1 MTLTGIANE
10 NEFYT
15 EHYVHSIL
23 EGDLRELFSKWSALS
38 DPPYEAIKKL
48 RGPYDQMT
56 RELGRT
62 SGAAARLECRRP
74 WFACFF
80 EALGYQLAAKT
91 RELEGGVHIPLAGE
105 ITRRSGEPEL
115 WILETLEPNA
125 EPADPLTLP
134 FLPEQVTGDI
144 PDSSRLPAADLETVI
159 TKYVFA
165 AAEPPRWVLLFNTG
179 QVLLLDRN
187 KWAQKRMLRFDI
199 GAILANRDDGP
210 RRAIAALLHHDSV
223 TPTEGACLL
232 DALGENSH
240 KHAFSVSQDL
250 KYSAREA
257 VELLGNEV
265 VWYLRETHQ
274 GILKEIEAN
283 DLTRECLRYL
293 YRLLFL
299 FFVEARPELGY
310 APMRSE
316 EYRTGYSLESL
327 RDVVEQGDLT
337 TEESRN
343 GYYLHDSIS
352 TLFDLVWNGVH
363 ENETQLDVLAQTSDI
378 HVFRMKP
385 LQGDVFN
392 PAFTPLLSRMKF
404 RNSVLQRVLELLS
417 LSRPVGGRSRGRISY
432 RELGINQLGAVYEG
446 LLSYTGFFVRE
457 KDGLYEVKKAGETAD
472 PLKQAYFVRAS
483 DLAQYDAKEEVVY
496 DDQGRPKWYSQGTF
510 IYRLAGRNRQKSA
523 SYYTPEVLTKCVVKY
538 ALKELLK
545 DKTADEILEFT
556 ICEPALGSGAFLN
569 EALNQL
575 ADAYLDLKR
584 KETHRDIQHVEIETE
599 KQKVKA
605 WMADN
610 RVFGVDLNPVA
621 VELAQISLW
630 LNTIYEGHTI
640 PWFGAQ
646 LAVGNSLIGARRQ
659 VFTRE
664 QIVGKERAW
673 LAGVPERVKPGEVR
687 PEGAV
692 YHWLL
697 PDSGMANY
705 TDRAVKQMTGDATK
719 RIGQWRR
726 DFSARFTEGEAK
738 SLERLSAAADK
749 LWKKHAEDLRSIR
762 VRTAPAFPVFGQ
774 EDNPA
779 FRLRGEA
786 STTQRRNEVWRG
798 ILHPRPWSSPYERL
812 KLAMDYWCALWF
824 WPIEKPDLLPTRDQ
838 FLFEQSAILE
848 GTVRGAE
855 LMRPEQGA
863 LFDDGSPRQQQL
875 EVLEDHGHVDLEALV
890 ERSERLKLV
899 RETAEKHRFLHWEVE
914 FADVFEDRRGF
925 DLILGNP
932 PWIRVEW
939 NEGGVMSD
947 FEPLYAIRDYPA
959 PDLHRLRAEA
969 MNRHSGLRS
978 QYLSEYEIFAG
989 MQEFVAAAQNYA
1001 ILRGSQPNTYK
1012 CFVSLSWDLASGVG
1026 VQGFLH
1032 PEGMYD
1038 DPNGGPMRCALYP
1051 RLRSHFHFRNEKLL
1065 FAEIGDTRPYSIN
1078 VYASPR
1084 TPAFQHISTLFEPST
1099 IDRCLIHDGSGPVPG
1114 IKNDL
1119 NDWNVD
1125 GHLHRVNE
1133 VEEKTLQLFAHL
1145 YDGPETPSLE
1155 ARLPA
1160 VHARELVNVLQ
1171 RLSLY
1176 PSRLRDIQ
1184 GQYKTAVMW
1193 DETGAVRN
1201 NTIKRCTSFARS
1213 EEPWIISGPHIS
1225 IGNPY
1230 FKTPRAICTEKG
1242 HYDPID
1248 LSAIPDDYLPRTN
1261 YAPVSDVSAY
1271 TARIPEV
1278 EWDSTRRITDYYRFA
1293 SREMLSQAGE
1303 RTLLPCILARSA
1315 GHIYTCVATAFLQT
1329 RHLLGYTSLASSL
1342 VGDFRIKTTGAGHAR
1357 NNILD
1362 QLPLPVTT
1370 SAQTSAR
1377 LLLLNCLTI
1386 HYADL
1391 WRECFEEA
1399 FTYERWFKSD
1409 SRLSDSRFTSLTAD
1423 WNWRTPLRTDY
1434 ERRQALVEIDVLAA
1448 MELGLTLDELCTIYR
1463 IQFPVLRQNEQDTW
1477 YDRAGRIVFTSSKA
1491 LPGVGFSRPEWE
1503 KIREMASG
1511 SVSREIEDDTL
1522 PGGPRKRVITYE
1534 APFDRCDREED
1545 YKTAWAEFEKRRTAA
1560 KVVEA

>member
-38 DPPYEAIKKL
+38 EPPYEAIKKL

-62 SGAAARLECRRP
+62 SGASARLECRRP
-74 WFACFF
+74 WFAHFF
-80 EALGYQLAAKT
+80 EALGYQLAPKT

-115 WILETLEPNA
+115 WILETLESNA

-134 FLPEQVTGDI
+134 FLPEQVMGDI
-144 PDSSRLPAADLETVI
+144 SDSSRLPAADLETVI

-199 GAILANRDDGP
+199 GAILGNRDDGP

-310 APMRSE
+310 APMKSE

-343 GYYLHDSIS
+343 GYYLQDSIS

-363 ENETQLDVLAQTSDI
+363 EKNTQLDVLAQTSDI

-392 PAFTPLLSRMKF
+392 PAFTPLLTRMKF

-417 LSRPVGGRSRGRISY
+417 LSRPVAGRSRGRISY

-472 PLKQAYFVRAS
+472 PLKQAYFVRAA

-496 DDQGRPKWYSQGTF
+496 DEQGRPKWYPQGTF

-523 SYYTPEVLTKCVVKY
+523 SYYTPEVLTQCVVKY

-545 DKTADEILEFT
+545 DKTADQILDLT

-575 ADAYLDLKR
+575 ADAYLELKR
-584 KETHRDIQHVEIETE
+584 KETHRDIQHAEIERE

-605 WMADN
+605 WIADN

-664 QIVGKERAW
+664 LIVGKERAW
-673 LAGVPERVKPGEVR
+673 LEAVPERVKPAEIR

-705 TDRAVKQMTGDATK
+705 TDRAVKQMTADATK

-726 DFSARFTEGEAK
+726 EFTARFTEGDTKA
-738 SLERLSAAADK
+738 LERLSAAADK

-762 VRTAPAFPVFGQ
+762 IRTAPAFPIFGQ

-779 FRLRGEA
+779 FRSRGEA
-786 STTQRRNEVWRG
+786 STTQRRNEVRRG
-798 ILHPRPWSSPYERL
+798 ILHTRPWSSPYERL
-812 KLAMDYWCALWF
+812 RLAMDYWCTLWF

-838 FLFEQSAILE
+838 FLFELSAILE

-855 LMRPEQGA
+855 LMRPDQGA
-863 LFDDGSPRQQQL
+863 LFDDGTSHQEQL
-875 EVLEDHGHVDLEALV
+875 QILDDHGQVDLEELV
-890 ERSERLKLV
+890 KRSDRLKLV
-899 RETAEKHRFLHWEVE
+899 RVVAERHRYLHWELE
-914 FADVFEDRRGF
+914 FADAFENGGGF

-932 PWIRVEW
+932 PWIKLEW
-939 NEGGVMSD
+939 NEGGVMGD
-947 FEPLYAIRDYPA
+947 YEPQYALRDYSA
-959 PDLHRLRAEA
+959 PQLDRLREDAVNKYE
-969 MNRHSGLRS
+969 SLRAS
-978 QYLSEYEIFAG
+978 YLREYEEFAG
-989 MQEFVAAAQNYA
+989 MQGFVNARQNYP
-1001 ILRGSQPNTYK
+1001 LLVGSQSNLYK
-1012 CFVSLSWDLASGVG
+1012 SFVERAWTVASEAG

-1032 PEGMYD
+1032 PEGVYD
-1038 DPNGGPMRCALYP
+1038 DPSGG
-1051 RLRSHFHFRNEKLL
+1051 RLRMQLCRRLRFHFQFQNELKL
-1065 FAEIGDTRPYSIN
+1065 FAEVHDEKSYSVNIYGPDKDPCFVHLSN
-1078 VYASPR
+1078 
-1084 TPAFQHISTLFEPST
+1084 LFTPST
-1099 IDRCLIHDGSGPVPG
+1099 ADGCLTHDGSGTVGG
-1114 IKNDL
+1114 IKNSE
-1119 NDWNVD
+1119 NKWNTD
-1125 GHLHRVNE
+1125 CHRDRVIHVNRE
-1133 VEEKTLQLFAHL
+1133 ILELFAKL
-1145 YDGPETPSLE
+1145 YDKPGTDPLA

-1160 VHARELVNVLQ
+1160 VHATELIEVFRKFVAFP
-1171 RLSLY
+1171 RHLSDLAAEY
-1176 PSRLRDIQ
+1176 QP
-1184 GQYKTAVMW
+1184 TEMWHETNAVIK
-1193 DETGAVRN
+1193 G
-1201 NTIKRCTSFARS
+1201 TIRRS
-1213 EEPWIISGPHIS
+1213 TDFPLKPLDFIFSGSHIS
-1225 IGNPY
+1225 IANPC
-1230 FKTPRAICTEKG
+1230 FKTPRAKCVTRADYDTADLTE
-1242 HYDPID
+1242 
-1248 LSAIPDDYLPRTN
+1248 IPPDYLPRTN
-1261 YAPVSDVSAY
+1261 YVPACSAELYAARTPKVSWSEG
-1271 TARIPEV
+1271 RG
-1278 EWDSTRRITDYYRFA
+1278 ITEFYRLGV
-1293 SREMLSQAGE
+1293 RLMLNQPGE
-1303 RTLLPCILARSA
+1303 RTLLPAIMPPGT
-1315 GHIYTCVATAFLQT
+1315 GHIHGCFSLTFKSDIWLVSMAAGCAALPFDFLM
-1329 RHLLGYTSLASSL
+1329 
-1342 VGDFRIKTTGAGHAR
+1342 KTTGKIHFSNDLAM
-1357 NNILD
+1357 L
-1362 QLPLPVTT
+1362 LPALE
-1370 SAQTSAR
+1370 SATCSSR
-1377 LLLLNCLTI
+1377 ILLLNCLTT
-1386 HYADL
+1386 HYGDL
-1391 WRECFEEA
+1391 WRSCFSPGFA
-1399 FTYERWFKSD
+1399 ADRWAKND
-1409 SRLSDSRFTSLTAD
+1409 RRLSDDRFRSLTPD
-1423 WNWRTPLRTDY
+1423 WQWSLPFRTDY

-1448 MELGLTLDELCTIYR
+1448 MELGLTPDELCTMYR

-1477 YDRAGRIVFTSSKA
+1477 YDRNGRIVFTCSKA
-1491 LPGVGFSRPEWE
+1491 LPGVGFTRSEWE
-1503 KIREMASG
+1503 SIREMKSG
-1511 SVSREIEDDTL
+1511 TAPRELDDDTL
-1522 PGGPRKRVITYE
+1522 PGGPRKRIITYE

-1545 YKTAWAEFEKRRTAA
+1545 YRTAWAEFEKRRTAA

>member
-38 DPPYEAIKKL
+38 EPPYEAIKKL

-62 SGAAARLECRRP
+62 SGAPARLECRRP

-80 EALGYQLAAKT
+80 EALGYQLAPKT

-223 TPTEGACLL
+223 TPAEGACLL

-274 GILKEIEAN
+274 GILKEIDAN

-310 APMRSE
+310 APMKSE

-363 ENETQLDVLAQTSDI
+363 EKDTQLDVLAQTSDI

-392 PAFTPLLSRMKF
+392 PAFTPLLTRMKF

-417 LSRPVGGRSRGRISY
+417 LSRPVAGRSRGRISY

-472 PLKQAYFVRAS
+472 PLKQAYFVRAA

-496 DDQGRPKWYSQGTF
+496 DDQGRPKWYPQGTF

-545 DKTADEILEFT
+545 DKTADEILDLT

-575 ADAYLDLKR
+575 ADAYLDRKR
-584 KETHRDIQHVEIETE
+584 KETHRDIQHGDIETE

-673 LAGVPERVKPGEVR
+673 LEGVPERVKPGEVR

-726 DFSARFTEGEAK
+726 EFSARFTEGEAK
-738 SLERLSAAADK
+738 ALERLSAAADK

-762 VRTAPAFPVFGQ
+762 ARTAPAFPIFGQ

-779 FRLRGEA
+779 FRSRGEA

-838 FLFEQSAILE
+838 FLFELSAILE
-848 GTVRGAE
+848 GTVQGAE

-875 EVLEDHGHVDLEALV
+875 EVLEDHGQVDLEALV
-890 ERSERLKLV
+890 DRSERLKLV
-899 RETAEKHRFLHWEVE
+899 REVAERQRFLHWELE
-914 FADVFEDRRGF
+914 FADVFADRGGF

-932 PWIRVEW
+932 PWIKVEW
-939 NEGGVMSD
+939 NEGDVMGD
-947 FEPLYAIRDYPA
+947 FEPLYAIHTLSHTDAAMKRSCLLGSVEAARRTYLEEYVQSLTGQQNYFNALQIFPLLQGGQSNTFKCFMIAAIEAELSDGRVWLPA
-959 PDLHRLRAEA
+959 PTTASIRTRTAE
-969 MNRHSGLRS
+969 HFG
-978 QYLSEYEIFAG
+978 IF
-989 MQEFVAAAQNYA
+989 
-1001 ILRGSQPNTYK
+1001 
-1012 CFVSLSWDLASGVG
+1012 
-1026 VQGFLH
+1026 
-1032 PEGMYD
+1032 
-1038 DPNGGPMRCALYP
+1038 YP
-1051 RLRSHFHFRNEKLL
+1051 RLR
-1065 FAEIGDTRPYSIN
+1065 YW
-1078 VYASPR
+1078 
-1084 TPAFQHISTLFEPST
+1084 FQFS
-1099 IDRCLIHDGSGPVPG
+1099 
-1114 IKNDL
+1114 NDL
-1119 NDWNVD
+1119 PVFPALSGRYNTWF
-1125 GHLHRVNE
+1125 E
-1133 VEEKTLQLFAHL
+1133 VSIC
-1145 YDGPETPSLE
+1145 GP
-1155 ARLPA
+1155 
-1160 VHARELVNVLQ
+1160 
-1171 RLSLY
+1171 
-1176 PSRLRDIQ
+1176 
-1184 GQYKTAVMW
+1184 
-1193 DETGAVRN
+1193 
-1201 NTIKRCTSFARS
+1201 ARS
-1213 EEPWIISGPHIS
+1213 TVG
-1225 IGNPY
+1225 
-1230 FKTPRAICTEKG
+1230 FQA
-1242 HYDPID
+1242 
-1248 LSAIPDDYLPRTN
+1248 
-1261 YAPVSDVSAY
+1261 VSDRDSPEPHRFV
-1271 TARIPEV
+1271 TCARRERI
-1278 EWDSTRRITDYYRFA
+1278 RRPT
-1293 SREMLSQAGE
+1293 
-1303 RTLLPCILARSA
+1303 
-1315 GHIYTCVATAFLQT
+1315 
-1329 RHLLGYTSLASSL
+1329 
-1342 VGDFRIKTTGAGHAR
+1342 
-1357 NNILD
+1357 
-1362 QLPLPVTT
+1362 
-1370 SAQTSAR
+1370 
-1377 LLLLNCLTI
+1377 
-1386 HYADL
+1386 
-1391 WRECFEEA
+1391 
-1399 FTYERWFKSD
+1399 
-1409 SRLSDSRFTSLTAD
+1409 
-1423 WNWRTPLRTDY
+1423 
-1434 ERRQALVEIDVLAA
+1434 EI
-1448 MELGLTLDELCTIYR
+1448 C
-1463 IQFPVLRQNEQDTW
+1463 
-1477 YDRAGRIVFTSSKA
+1477 
-1491 LPGVGFSRPEWE
+1491 
-1503 KIREMASG
+1503 
-1511 SVSREIEDDTL
+1511 
-1522 PGGPRKRVITYE
+1522 
-1534 APFDRCDREED
+1534 
-1545 YKTAWAEFEKRRTAA
+1545 
-1560 KVVEA
+1560 

>member
-15 EHYVHSIL
+15 EHYVNSIL
-23 EGDLRELFSKWSALS
+23 EGDLRELFSKWSARPE
-38 DPPYEAIKKL
+38 PPYEAIKKL
-48 RGPYDQMT
+48 RGPYEQMM

-62 SGAAARLECRRP
+62 SGAAARLECRR
-74 WFACFF
+74 ACFVRLF
-80 EALGYQLAAKT
+80 EALGYRLTAKT
-91 RELEGGVHIPLAGE
+91 RELEGGVHIPITGE

-115 WILETLEPNA
+115 WILETLEPGA

-223 TPTEGACLL
+223 TPAEGACLL
-232 DALGENSH
+232 HTLGENSH

-274 GILKEIEAN
+274 GILKEIDAQ

-299 FFVEARPELGY
+299 LFMEARPELGY
-310 APMRSE
+310 APMKSE

-363 ENETQLDVLAQTSDI
+363 EKETQLDVLAQTSDI

-392 PAFTPLLSRMKF
+392 PEYTPLLTRMKF

-417 LSRPVGGRSRGRISY
+417 LSRPLAGRSRGRISY

-472 PLKQAYFVRAS
+472 PLKQAYFVRAA
-483 DLAQYDAKEEVVY
+483 DLTQYDAKEEVVY
-496 DDQGRPKWYSQGTF
+496 DDQGRPKWYPQGTF
-510 IYRLAGRNRQKSA
+510 LYRLAGRNRQKSA
-523 SYYTPEVLTKCVVKY
+523 SYYTPEVLTTCVVKY

-545 DKTADEILEFT
+545 DKAADQILDLT

-584 KETHRDIQHVEIETE
+584 KETHCDIPHDEIERE

-646 LAVGNSLIGARRQ
+646 FAVGNSLIGAGRR

-664 QIVGKERAW
+664 QVVGRDRAW
-673 LAGVPERVKPGEVR
+673 LDAVPERVKADEVR
-687 PEGAV
+687 PKGAV

-705 TDRAVKQMTGDATK
+705 TDRAVKQMTGDVTR

-726 DFSARFTEGEAK
+726 EFSARFTDADAK
-738 SLERLSAAADK
+738 ALERLSAAADK
-749 LWKKHAEDLRSIR
+749 LWKRHTEDLRSIR
-762 VRTAPAFPVFGQ
+762 ARTAPAFPIFGQ
-774 EDNPA
+774 EDNST
-779 FRLRGEA
+779 FRSRGET

-798 ILHPRPWSSPYERL
+798 ILHPRPWSSPKERL

-838 FLFEQSAILE
+838 FLFELSAILE
-848 GTVRGAE
+848 GTVQGAE
-855 LMRPEQGA
+855 LMRPEQSA

-875 EVLEDHGHVDLEALV
+875 EVLEDHGHVDLDALT

-899 RETAEKHRFLHWEVE
+899 REVAERQRFLHWELE
-914 FADVFEDRRGF
+914 FADVFADRGGF

-932 PWIRVEW
+932 PWVKVEW
-939 NEGGVMSD
+939 NEGDVLGDV
-947 FEPLYAIRDYPA
+947 EPLYVLRDFSA
-959 PDLHRLRAEA
+959 PQLDQLRGQIMTKHAQ
-969 MNRHSGLRS
+969 LRFT
-978 QYLSEYEIFAG
+978 YLREYEEFAG
-989 MQEFVAAAQNYA
+989 TQCFVNAAQSYPLLA
-1001 ILRGSQPNTYK
+1001 GSQSNTYK
-1012 CFVSLSWDLASGVG
+1012 CFIERAWFVG
-1026 VQGFLH
+1026 RAGAVQGFVH
-1032 PEGMYD
+1032 PEGPYD
-1038 DPNGGPMRCALYP
+1038 DANGG
-1051 RLRSHFHFRNEKLL
+1051 RLRAELYRRLRFHFQFQNELKLFPEVHDEKIFSINIYGSPDSVHFSHINNLFSPATVDACFSAVLGKSVSGIKDDNNKWNIQGHQDRIVNIDQTTLSL
-1065 FAEIGDTRPYSIN
+1065 FAR
-1078 VYASPR
+1078 
-1084 TPAFQHISTLFEPST
+1084 
-1099 IDRCLIHDGSGPVPG
+1099 
-1114 IKNDL
+1114 
-1119 NDWNVD
+1119 
-1125 GHLHRVNE
+1125 
-1133 VEEKTLQLFAHL
+1133 L
-1145 YDGPETPSLE
+1145 YDGDRVTPLE
-1155 ARLPA
+1155 ARLPSL
-1160 VHARELVNVLQ
+1160 HAREVVEVLRKFSDCQ
-1171 RLSLY
+1171 LRLSDA
-1176 PSRLRDIQ
+1176 PGGAETTEMWHETNAVINGTISR
-1184 GQYKTAVMW
+1184 KTIFP
-1193 DETGAVRN
+1193 
-1201 NTIKRCTSFARS
+1201 NTPNELIL
-1213 EEPWIISGPHIS
+1213 SGPHFYTA
-1225 IGNPY
+1225 NPLS
-1230 FKTPRAICTEKG
+1230 KTPRNLCTANG

-1248 LSAIPDDYLPRTN
+1248 LTETPDDYLPRTN
-1261 YAPVSDVSAY
+1261 YIPSCAHEDYLARMRQVSWGNQTAVS
-1271 TARIPEV
+1271 EF
-1278 EWDSTRRITDYYRFA
+1278 YRLIF
-1293 SREMLSQAGE
+1293 RGMLWQGGE
-1303 RTLLPCILARSA
+1303 RTLISVICPKQT
-1315 GHIYTCVATAFLQT
+1315 GHIHGVQSTAFPDVNV
-1329 RHLLGYTSLASSL
+1329 LLSAAFISQSII
-1342 VGDFRIKTTGAGHAR
+1342 GDFFIKTTGRSNLHYTWK
-1357 NNILD
+1357 NFPS
-1362 QLPLPVTT
+1362 LPLQPCAEV
-1370 SAQTSAR
+1370 R
-1377 LLLLNCLTI
+1377 VLLLNCLNVY
-1386 HYADL
+1386 YADL
-1391 WRECFEEA
+1391 WGDSFKTPFACDG
-1399 FTYERWFKSD
+1399 WSKSD
-1409 SRLSDSRFTSLTAD
+1409 TRLSDSRFTSLTAD
-1423 WNWRTPLRTDY
+1423 WNWYTPLRTDY

-1477 YDRAGRIVFTSSKA
+1477 YDRNGRIAFTCSKA
-1491 LPGVGFSRPEWE
+1491 LPGVGFSRPDWE

-1511 SVSREIEDDTL
+1511 TVSREIEDDTL

-1545 YKTAWAEFEKRRTAA
+1545 YKTAWAEFEKRRAVA
-1560 KVVEA
+1560 KGAEA

>member
-1 MTLTGIANE
+1 
-10 NEFYT
+10 
-15 EHYVHSIL
+15 
-23 EGDLRELFSKWSALS
+23 
-38 DPPYEAIKKL
+38 
-48 RGPYDQMT
+48 
-56 RELGRT
+56 
-62 SGAAARLECRRP
+62 
-74 WFACFF
+74 
-80 EALGYQLAAKT
+80 
-91 RELEGGVHIPLAGE
+91 
-105 ITRRSGEPEL
+105 
-115 WILETLEPNA
+115 
-125 EPADPLTLP
+125 
-134 FLPEQVTGDI
+134 
-144 PDSSRLPAADLETVI
+144 
-159 TKYVFA
+159 
-165 AAEPPRWVLLFNTG
+165 
-179 QVLLLDRN
+179 
-187 KWAQKRMLRFDI
+187 MLRFDM
-199 GAILANRDDGP
+199 GAILGNRDDGP

-310 APMRSE
+310 APMKSE

-343 GYYLHDSIS
+343 GYYLQDSIS

-363 ENETQLDVLAQTSDI
+363 EKDTQLDVLAQTSDI

-392 PAFTPLLSRMKF
+392 PAFTPLLTRMKF

-496 DDQGRPKWYSQGTF
+496 DEQGRPKWYPQGTF

-545 DKTADEILEFT
+545 DKTADQILEFT

-584 KETHRDIQHVEIETE
+584 KETHRDIQHAEIERE

-605 WMADN
+605 WIADN

-664 QIVGKERAW
+664 LIVGKERAW
-673 LAGVPERVKPGEVR
+673 LEGVPERVKPAEVR

-726 DFSARFTEGEAK
+726 EFSARFTEGDAK
-738 SLERLSAAADK
+738 ALERLSAAADK

-762 VRTAPAFPVFGQ
+762 VRTAPAFPIFGQ

-779 FRLRGEA
+779 FRSRGEA

-838 FLFEQSAILE
+838 FLFELSAILE
-848 GTVRGAE
+848 GTVRG
-855 LMRPEQGA
+855 R
-863 LFDDGSPRQQQL
+863 
-875 EVLEDHGHVDLEALV
+875 
-890 ERSERLKLV
+890 
-899 RETAEKHRFLHWEVE
+899 
-914 FADVFEDRRGF
+914 
-925 DLILGNP
+925 
-932 PWIRVEW
+932 
-939 NEGGVMSD
+939 
-947 FEPLYAIRDYPA
+947 
-959 PDLHRLRAEA
+959 
-969 MNRHSGLRS
+969 
-978 QYLSEYEIFAG
+978 
-989 MQEFVAAAQNYA
+989 
-1001 ILRGSQPNTYK
+1001 
-1012 CFVSLSWDLASGVG
+1012 
-1026 VQGFLH
+1026 
-1032 PEGMYD
+1032 
-1038 DPNGGPMRCALYP
+1038 
-1051 RLRSHFHFRNEKLL
+1051 
-1065 FAEIGDTRPYSIN
+1065 
-1078 VYASPR
+1078 
-1084 TPAFQHISTLFEPST
+1084 
-1099 IDRCLIHDGSGPVPG
+1099 
-1114 IKNDL
+1114 
-1119 NDWNVD
+1119 
-1125 GHLHRVNE
+1125 
-1133 VEEKTLQLFAHL
+1133 
-1145 YDGPETPSLE
+1145 
-1155 ARLPA
+1155 
-1160 VHARELVNVLQ
+1160 
-1171 RLSLY
+1171 
-1176 PSRLRDIQ
+1176 
-1184 GQYKTAVMW
+1184 
-1193 DETGAVRN
+1193 
-1201 NTIKRCTSFARS
+1201 
-1213 EEPWIISGPHIS
+1213 
-1225 IGNPY
+1225 
-1230 FKTPRAICTEKG
+1230 
-1242 HYDPID
+1242 
-1248 LSAIPDDYLPRTN
+1248 
-1261 YAPVSDVSAY
+1261 
-1271 TARIPEV
+1271 
-1278 EWDSTRRITDYYRFA
+1278 
-1293 SREMLSQAGE
+1293 
-1303 RTLLPCILARSA
+1303 
-1315 GHIYTCVATAFLQT
+1315 
-1329 RHLLGYTSLASSL
+1329 
-1342 VGDFRIKTTGAGHAR
+1342 
-1357 NNILD
+1357 
-1362 QLPLPVTT
+1362 
-1370 SAQTSAR
+1370 
-1377 LLLLNCLTI
+1377 
-1386 HYADL
+1386 
-1391 WRECFEEA
+1391 
-1399 FTYERWFKSD
+1399 
-1409 SRLSDSRFTSLTAD
+1409 
-1423 WNWRTPLRTDY
+1423 RTD
-1434 ERRQALVEIDVLAA
+1434 
-1448 MELGLTLDELCTIYR
+1448 
-1463 IQFPVLRQNEQDTW
+1463 
-1477 YDRAGRIVFTSSKA
+1477 
-1491 LPGVGFSRPEWE
+1491 
-1503 KIREMASG
+1503 
-1511 SVSREIEDDTL
+1511 
-1522 PGGPRKRVITYE
+1522 
-1534 APFDRCDREED
+1534 AP
-1545 YKTAWAEFEKRRTAA
+1545 
-1560 KVVEA
+1560 

>member
-23 EGDLRELFSKWSALS
+23 EGDLRELFSKWSALPE
-38 DPPYEAIKKL
+38 PPYEAIKKL
-48 RGPYDQMT
+48 RGPNDQMT
-56 RELGRT
+56 RELVRS

-74 WFACFF
+74 WFARFF

-115 WILETLEPNA
+115 WILETLEPNS

-165 AAEPPRWVLLFNTG
+165 ASEPPRWVLLFNTG

-223 TPTEGACLL
+223 TPAEGACLL

-310 APMRSE
+310 APTKSE

-327 RDVVEQGDLT
+327 RDVVEQGDLS

-343 GYYLHDSIS
+343 GYYLHDSIT

-363 ENETQLDVLAQTSDI
+363 EKDTQLDVLAQTSDI

-392 PAFTPLLSRMKF
+392 PAFTPLLTRMKF

-472 PLKQAYFVRAS
+472 PLKQAYFVRVA

-496 DDQGRPKWYSQGTF
+496 DDQGRPKWYPQGTF

-523 SYYTPEVLTKCVVKY
+523 SYYTPDVLTECVVKY

-545 DKTADEILEFT
+545 DRTADQILDLT

-575 ADAYLDLKR
+575 ADAYLDRKR
-584 KETHRDIQHVEIETE
+584 KESHRDIQHAEIERE

-610 RVFGVDLNPVA
+610 RVFGMDLNPVA

-659 VFTRE
+659 VFTHE
-664 QIVGKERAW
+664 QIVGRERAW
-673 LAGVPERVKPGEVR
+673 LDAVPERVKPGDAR

-726 DFSARFTEGEAK
+726 EFSARFTEGEAK
-738 SLERLSAAADK
+738 ALERLSAAADN
-749 LWKKHAEDLRSIR
+749 LWKKHADDLRSIR
-762 VRTAPAFPVFGQ
+762 ARTAPAFPIFGQ

-779 FRLRGEA
+779 FRSRGEA
-786 STTQRRNEVWRG
+786 SNTQRRNEVWRG

-838 FLFEQSAILE
+838 FLFELSAILE

-863 LFDDGSPRQQQL
+863 LFHDGSPHQQQL
-875 EVLEDHGHVDLEALV
+875 EVLEDHGQVDLEALV
-890 ERSERLKLV
+890 ERSERLRLV
-899 RETAEKHRFLHWEVE
+899 REVSERRRFLHWELE
-914 FADVFEDRRGF
+914 FADVFSERGGF
-925 DLILGNP
+925 DLMLGNP
-932 PWIRVEW
+932 PWIKVEW
-939 NEGGVMSD
+939 KEGDVMGD
-947 FEPLYAIRDYPA
+947 FVPAFVLHDYSSPQLDA
-959 PDLHRLRAEA
+959 MRAEA
-969 MNRHSGLRS
+969 VRLNPDLSAA
-978 QYLSEYEIFAG
+978 YLA
-989 MQEFVAAAQNYA
+989 EFVETAATQRFLNARQNYPLLLA
-1001 ILRGSQPNTYK
+1001 TKANSYK
-1012 CFVSLSWDLASGVG
+1012 CFVVAAWHAANPHGC
-1026 VQGFLH
+1026 QGFLH
-1032 PEGMYD
+1032 PEGVYEEPD
-1038 DPNGGPMRCALYP
+1038 AANLRQVLYP
-1051 RLRSHFHFRNEKLL
+1051 RLRFHFQFQNEKRL
-1065 FAEIGDTRPYSIN
+1065 FSE
-1078 VYASPR
+1078 V
-1084 TPAFQHISTLFEPST
+1084 HHETLFSVNIFGPERRPVLFDNIANLFKPET
-1099 IDRCLIHDGSGPVPG
+1099 VDKCYEHDGSGTIHG
-1114 IKNDL
+1114 IKDDREEWDTSAHRHRIL
-1119 NDWNVD
+1119 HVD
-1125 GHLHRVNE
+1125 EDALE
-1133 VEEKTLQLFAHL
+1133 LFARL
-1145 YDGPETPSLE
+1145 YDDSGTAPLQ

-1160 VHARELVNVLQ
+1160 LHSRELADVLRQLNAEPTTFADVLDQAFTTPSTCWNETASVNAGV
-1171 RLSLY
+1171 
-1176 PSRLRDIQ
+1176 
-1184 GQYKTAVMW
+1184 
-1193 DETGAVRN
+1193 
-1201 NTIKRCTSFARS
+1201 IKRETRFPSMSA
-1213 EEPWIISGPHIS
+1213 EWILSGPHFS
-1225 IGNPY
+1225 VATP
-1230 FKTPRAICTEKG
+1230 FAKTPRADCRSNLD
-1242 HYDPID
+1242 YDPVD
-1248 LSAIPDDYLPRTN
+1248 LESIGSEYVPRTN
-1261 YAPVSDVSAY
+1261 Y
-1271 TARIPEV
+1271 
-1278 EWDSTRRITDYYRFA
+1278 
-1293 SREMLSQAGE
+1293 
-1303 RTLLPCILARSA
+1303 
-1315 GHIYTCVATAFLQT
+1315 
-1329 RHLLGYTSLASSL
+1329 
-1342 VGDFRIKTTGAGHAR
+1342 
-1357 NNILD
+1357 
-1362 QLPLPVTT
+1362 T
-1370 SAQTSAR
+1370 SAH
-1377 LLLLNCLTI
+1377 N
-1386 HYADL
+1386 
-1391 WRECFEEA
+1391 
-1399 FTYERWFKSD
+1399 
-1409 SRLSDSRFTSLTAD
+1409 
-1423 WNWRTPLRTDY
+1423 
-1434 ERRQALVEIDVLAA
+1434 
-1448 MELGLTLDELCTIYR
+1448 
-1463 IQFPVLRQNEQDTW
+1463 
-1477 YDRAGRIVFTSSKA
+1477 
-1491 LPGVGFSRPEWE
+1491 
-1503 KIREMASG
+1503 
-1511 SVSREIEDDTL
+1511 
-1522 PGGPRKRVITYE
+1522 
-1534 APFDRCDREED
+1534 
-1545 YKTAWAEFEKRRTAA
+1545 
-1560 KVVEA
+1560 

>member
-1 MTLTGIANE
+1 M
-10 NEFYT
+10 
-15 EHYVHSIL
+15 
-23 EGDLRELFSKWSALS
+23 
-38 DPPYEAIKKL
+38 
-48 RGPYDQMT
+48 
-56 RELGRT
+56 
-62 SGAAARLECRRP
+62 
-74 WFACFF
+74 
-80 EALGYQLAAKT
+80 
-91 RELEGGVHIPLAGE
+91 
-105 ITRRSGEPEL
+105 
-115 WILETLEPNA
+115 
-125 EPADPLTLP
+125 
-134 FLPEQVTGDI
+134 
-144 PDSSRLPAADLETVI
+144 
-159 TKYVFA
+159 
-165 AAEPPRWVLLFNTG
+165 
-179 QVLLLDRN
+179 
-187 KWAQKRMLRFDI
+187 
-199 GAILANRDDGP
+199 
-210 RRAIAALLHHDSV
+210 
-223 TPTEGACLL
+223 
-232 DALGENSH
+232 
-240 KHAFSVSQDL
+240 
-250 KYSAREA
+250 
-257 VELLGNEV
+257 ELLGNEV

-310 APMRSE
+310 APMKSE

-327 RDVVEQGDLT
+327 RDVVEQSDLT

-363 ENETQLDVLAQTSDI
+363 EKETQLDVLVQTSDI

-472 PLKQAYFVRAS
+472 PLKQAYFVRAA

-496 DDQGRPKWYSQGTF
+496 DEQGRPKWYPQGTF

-545 DKTADEILEFT
+545 DKTADQILDLT

-664 QIVGKERAW
+664 QIVGRERAW
-673 LAGVPERVKPGEVR
+673 LEGVPERVKPDEVR

-697 PDSGMANY
+697 PDLGMANY

-726 DFSARFTEGEAK
+726 EFSARLTEGDAK
-738 SLERLSAAADK
+738 ALMRLSAAADK

-762 VRTAPAFPVFGQ
+762 ARTAPAFPIFGQ
-774 EDNPA
+774 ENNPA

-838 FLFEQSAILE
+838 FLFELSAILE
-848 GTVRGAE
+848 GTVQGAE

-875 EVLEDHGHVDLEALV
+875 EVLEDHGQVDLEALV

-899 RETAEKHRFLHWEVE
+899 GDVAERQRFLHWEME
-914 FADVFEDRRGF
+914 FADVFADGGGF

-932 PWIRVEW
+932 PWVKLEW
-939 NEGGVMSD
+939 NEGDVLGD
-947 FEPLYAIRDYPA
+947 HEPLYV
-959 PDLHRLRAEA
+959 LRAYSAPQLDKLRENA
-969 MNRHSGLRS
+969 MTRFDPLRAS
-978 QYLSEYEIFAG
+978 YLREHEGFAG
-989 MQEFVAAAQNYA
+989 MQGFSNATQNYPSL
-1001 ILRGSQPNTYK
+1001 IGSQSNLYK
-1012 CFVSLSWDLASGVG
+1012 SFVERAWTVARASG

-1032 PEGMYD
+1032 PEGVYD
-1038 DPNGGPMRCALYP
+1038 DPRGGQFRRELYR
-1051 RLRSHFHFRNEKLL
+1051 RLRFHFQFQNELKL
-1065 FAEIGDTRPYSIN
+1065 FAEVHDEKSYSIN
-1078 VYASPR
+1078 ICGPTADPG
-1084 TPAFQHISTLFEPST
+1084 FLHISNLFTTST
-1099 IDRCLIHDGSGPVPG
+1099 VEGSLAHDGSGQVGG
-1114 IKNDL
+1114 IKNVENKWNTDCHRDRVIHVDL
-1119 NDWNVD
+1119 
-1125 GHLHRVNE
+1125 
-1133 VEEKTLQLFAHL
+1133 KTLALFSRL
-1145 YDGPETPSLE
+1145 YDKPGTDALE

-1160 VHARELVNVLQ
+1160 IHATELIEVL
-1171 RLSLY
+1171 RRFVAFPRHLSELAAEY
-1176 PSRLRDIQ
+1176 QPSEMWHETNAVIAGTICRD
-1184 GQYKTAVMW
+1184 
-1193 DETGAVRN
+1193 TGFCADP
-1201 NTIKRCTSFARS
+1201 S
-1213 EEPWIISGPHIS
+1213 EFVFSGSHIS
-1225 IGNPY
+1225 VANPC
-1230 FKTPRAICTEKG
+1230 FKTPRSECVTRADYDTLDLTEL
-1242 HYDPID
+1242 P
-1248 LSAIPDDYLPRTN
+1248 PDYLPRTN
-1261 YAPVSDVSAY
+1261 YVRACAPDVY
-1271 TARIPEV
+1271 TARSPKVSWNGNQSVTEFYRLG
-1278 EWDSTRRITDYYRFA
+1278 TRL
-1293 SREMLSQAGE
+1293 MLNQPGE
-1303 RTLLPCILARSA
+1303 RTLLPGIIPPGTGHIDGCFSLTFRNVSWLVRMSA
-1315 GHIYTCVATAFLQT
+1315 GCASLPFDFL
-1329 RHLLGYTSLASSL
+1329 
-1342 VGDFRIKTTGAGHAR
+1342 IKTTGKTHFRNDLAG
-1357 NNILD
+1357 L
-1362 QLPLPVTT
+1362 LPALEAVDCTP
-1370 SAQTSAR
+1370 R
-1377 LLLLNCLTI
+1377 ILLLNCVTSN
-1386 HYADL
+1386 YAGL
-1391 WRECFEEA
+1391 WRECFCSD
-1399 FTYERWFKSD
+1399 FTSDRWTKSD
-1409 SRLSDSRFTSLTAD
+1409 HRLPNARFSSLTPD
-1423 WNWRTPLRTDY
+1423 WIWSTPLRTDY
-1434 ERRQALVEIDVLAA
+1434 ERRQALVEIDVLVA
-1448 MELGLTLDELCTIYR
+1448 MELSLTLDELCTIYR

-1477 YDRAGRIVFTSSKA
+1477 YDRNGRIVFTCSKA
-1491 LPGVGFSRPEWE
+1491 LPGVGYSRQEWE
-1503 KIREMASG
+1503 EKRDMTSG
-1511 SVSREIEDDTL
+1511 TVQREIDDDTL

-1545 YKTAWAEFEKRRTAA
+1545 YKTAWAEFEKRRAAA

>member
-38 DPPYEAIKKL
+38 EPPYEAIKKL

-80 EALGYQLAAKT
+80 EAFGYELTAKT

-223 TPTEGACLL
+223 TPVEGACLL

-283 DLTRECLRYL
+283 DLTGECLRYL

-310 APMRSE
+310 APMKSE

-352 TLFDLVWNGVH
+352 TLFDLVWNGIH
-363 ENETQLDVLAQTSDI
+363 EKDTQLDVLAQTSDI

-417 LSRPVGGRSRGRISY
+417 LSRPVAGRSRGRISY

-472 PLKQAYFVRAS
+472 PLKQAYFVRVA

-545 DKTADEILEFT
+545 DKTADQILDLT

-584 KETHRDIQHVEIETE
+584 KETHRDIQHAEIERE

-659 VFTRE
+659 VFARE

-673 LAGVPERVKPGEVR
+673 LEGVPERVKPGEVR
-687 PEGAV
+687 PEGDV

-726 DFSARFTEGEAK
+726 EFTARFAEGEAK
-738 SLERLSAAADK
+738 SLVRLSAAADK

-762 VRTAPAFPVFGQ
+762 VRTAPAFPIFGQ
-774 EDNPA
+774 EENPA

-786 STTQRRNEVWRG
+786 STTQRRNEV
-798 ILHPRPWSSPYERL
+798 LSPYTC
-812 KLAMDYWCALWF
+812 CAT
-824 WPIEKPDLLPTRDQ
+824 IQ
-838 FLFEQSAILE
+838 
-848 GTVRGAE
+848 
-855 LMRPEQGA
+855 
-863 LFDDGSPRQQQL
+863 
-875 EVLEDHGHVDLEALV
+875 
-890 ERSERLKLV
+890 
-899 RETAEKHRFLHWEVE
+899 HR
-914 FADVFEDRRGF
+914 
-925 DLILGNP
+925 N
-932 PWIRVEW
+932 WI
-939 NEGGVMSD
+939 
-947 FEPLYAIRDYPA
+947 A
-959 PDLHRLRAEA
+959 
-969 MNRHSGLRS
+969 
-978 QYLSEYEIFAG
+978 
-989 MQEFVAAAQNYA
+989 
-1001 ILRGSQPNTYK
+1001 
-1012 CFVSLSWDLASGVG
+1012 
-1026 VQGFLH
+1026 
-1032 PEGMYD
+1032 
-1038 DPNGGPMRCALYP
+1038 
-1051 RLRSHFHFRNEKLL
+1051 
-1065 FAEIGDTRPYSIN
+1065 
-1078 VYASPR
+1078 
-1084 TPAFQHISTLFEPST
+1084 
-1099 IDRCLIHDGSGPVPG
+1099 
-1114 IKNDL
+1114 
-1119 NDWNVD
+1119 
-1125 GHLHRVNE
+1125 
-1133 VEEKTLQLFAHL
+1133 
-1145 YDGPETPSLE
+1145 
-1155 ARLPA
+1155 
-1160 VHARELVNVLQ
+1160 
-1171 RLSLY
+1171 
-1176 PSRLRDIQ
+1176 
-1184 GQYKTAVMW
+1184 
-1193 DETGAVRN
+1193 
-1201 NTIKRCTSFARS
+1201 
-1213 EEPWIISGPHIS
+1213 
-1225 IGNPY
+1225 
-1230 FKTPRAICTEKG
+1230 
-1242 HYDPID
+1242 
-1248 LSAIPDDYLPRTN
+1248 
-1261 YAPVSDVSAY
+1261 
-1271 TARIPEV
+1271 
-1278 EWDSTRRITDYYRFA
+1278 
-1293 SREMLSQAGE
+1293 
-1303 RTLLPCILARSA
+1303 
-1315 GHIYTCVATAFLQT
+1315 
-1329 RHLLGYTSLASSL
+1329 
-1342 VGDFRIKTTGAGHAR
+1342 
-1357 NNILD
+1357 
-1362 QLPLPVTT
+1362 
-1370 SAQTSAR
+1370 SAR
-1377 LLLLNCLTI
+1377 T
-1386 HYADL
+1386 
-1391 WRECFEEA
+1391 R
-1399 FTYERWFKSD
+1399 
-1409 SRLSDSRFTSLTAD
+1409 
-1423 WNWRTPLRTDY
+1423 
-1434 ERRQALVEIDVLAA
+1434 
-1448 MELGLTLDELCTIYR
+1448 
-1463 IQFPVLRQNEQDTW
+1463 
-1477 YDRAGRIVFTSSKA
+1477 
-1491 LPGVGFSRPEWE
+1491 
-1503 KIREMASG
+1503 
-1511 SVSREIEDDTL
+1511 
-1522 PGGPRKRVITYE
+1522 
-1534 APFDRCDREED
+1534 
-1545 YKTAWAEFEKRRTAA
+1545 
-1560 KVVEA
+1560 